1 MRAPTEKSKGQEK
14 NEKGQKRNSGI
25 ICIWYSVYSDCSD
38 YSDLVESA
46 EQAEVQEGES
56 VKGEEGNGVTGT
68 CSHLRA
74 KVNLFKINS
83 RREILLAIWE
93 KYSSN
98 AEIHCP

>member
-25 ICIWYSVYSDCSD
+25 IWIWYSD

-56 VKGEEGNGVTGT
+56 VKGEESNSVTGT
-68 CSHLRA
+68 CYHLQA

-83 RREILLAIWE
+83 RREIQLAI
-93 KYSSN
+93 
-98 AEIHCP
+98 